1 MDNIRNVI
9 KIFFKHTSYIEVL
22 KNATKYNDIATDSFV
37 KLANIYMPG
46 YSNNEVRNMLLYF
59 NTEFEWHNNKMR
71 NEVVRDTENTAN
83 VFDALLLFID
93 NVLVEE
99 NGIPLCRYENLLRWR
114 ALTIDLGEDML
125 VTSFLAYQDLLHE
138 KSRENFFWSPVIGHN
153 NKSLNRLME
162 QGVAEN
168 HFHLKGSAPLF
179 HLSWISLMNDV
190 WNLILRKYL
199 TNMTETGCIWK

>member
-125 VTSFLAYQDLLHE
+125 VTSFWHIKIYCMKSHERIFSGHRLLGIIT
-138 KSRENFFWSPVIGHN
+138 NLLTVLW
-153 NKSLNRLME
+153 NKE
-162 QGVAEN
+162 
-168 HFHLKGSAPLF
+168 
-179 HLSWISLMNDV
+179 
-190 WNLILRKYL
+190 LRKIIF
-199 TNMTETGCIWK
+199 T